1 MRTYTVTEKHRA
13 VQEGK
18 MAKSEFVRQMR
29 LGYPEHITQW
39 NGYDDTVQILK
50 NRGLL
55 FETAKPVVSEE
66 KIDAMKLPYSLESLD
81 RGIRYEFAAAGI
93 DYHAGARIN
102 IEQYNEALNKAKAN
116 LDKDPMHYLNL
127 VSGESSNVDKNSG

>member
-55 FETAKPVVSEE
+55 FETAKPVVVRR
-66 KIDAMKLPYSLESLD
+66 KD
-81 RGIRYEFAAAGI
+81 RC
-93 DYHAGARIN
+93 
-102 IEQYNEALNKAKAN
+102 NEITL
-116 LDKDPMHYLNL
+116 
-127 VSGESSNVDKNSG
+127 